1 MELPAGSAALHSAG
15 LVVEQAPDPSFWVQF
30 NTHNVNAHKPAASSN
45 NTEPAEG
52 ASSGISAGG
61 LAGLRALNKRIAESA
76 GYDEP
81 WFENRDGEGFC
92 TLCGKWATPDHIAND
107 KHLKRTKKHAE
118 SNTRLVEYNPFDRG
132 YASN

>member
-45 NTEPAEG
+45 NTEPAAG
-52 ASSGISAGG
+52 ASSGVGG
-61 LAGLRALNKRIAESA
+61 LAGLRAFNKRIADNAAAEE
-76 GYDEP
+76 YDEP
-81 WFENRDGEGFC
+81 WFENREGEWFC
-92 TLCGKWATPDHIAND
+92 ILCGKWATPDHIAND
-107 KHLKRTKKHAE
+107 KHLKRTKRHAE
-118 SNTRLVEYNPFDRG
+118 SNTMCNPFDRG